1 MRKRLPTLDFLK
13 WFYPGMHIK
22 RWLALIIIGVAIM
35 TFGLSYIVREAY
47 LTGFTL
53 PGFMYYVT
61 FQFIPRYIRGAVFM
75 AGAGSLILFSIWK
88 LNNSLLSVLAPNRDK
103 TESIVNTIY
112 TQRFLRRGPKI
123 VAIGGGTGLSTL
135 LRGLKEY
142 TTNLTAIVTVADDGG
157 SSGVL
162 RRELGVLP
170 PGDVRNCIAALA
182 DAEPLVTKLF
192 QYRFS
197 DGSGLAGH
205 SFGNLFI
212 VAMSGVVGNFE
223 DAIRQTSRVLAV
235 RGQIIPSTL
244 DDVTL
249 CARTE
254 GAETITGE
262 SSIGSSSRNGD
273 GPGRIKEIYLEPEDA
288 PAHPD
293 AVRAIL
299 EADMIILGPGSLYT
313 SVLPNLLVHGIR
325 RSILA
330 SAATK
335 VYVCNV
341 ATQHGETDGFD
352 VADHLHA
359 IEDQVGKGFLH
370 YVVANDNLSDSIP
383 RAEDSDPVRVDSAI
397 NNGIRLFT
405 EDVVSEENRYHHDST
420 KLARTLMRIYYERDQ
435 AGGAIEQSD
444 DLFTAVEQSRALTTH
459 WR

>member
-1 MRKRLPTLDFLK
+1 MRTRLPTLDFLK

-22 RWLALIIIGVAIM
+22 RWLGLIIIGVAIM
-35 TFGLSYIVREAY
+35 TFGLSYVVREAY
-47 LTGFTL
+47 LTGFTF

-61 FQFIPRYIRGAVFM
+61 LQFIPRYVRGAMFM
-75 AGAGSLILFSIWK
+75 VGASSLILFSVWK
-88 LNNSLLSVLAPNRDK
+88 LNQSLLSVLAPNRDR

-142 TTNLTAIVTVADDGG
+142 TGNLTAIVTVADDGG

-249 CARTE
+249 CATTE
-254 GAETITGE
+254 DAQTITGE

-273 GPGRIKEIYLEPEDA
+273 GSNRIKDVFLVPEEA

-299 EADMIILGPGSLYT
+299 EADMVVLGPGSLYT

-330 SAATK
+330 SNATK

-359 IEDQVGKGFLH
+359 IEEHVGKGFLH
-370 YVVANDNLSDSIP
+370 HVVANDNLGGTLPKTADSM
-383 RAEDSDPVRVDSAI
+383 PVRLDSSI
-397 NNGIRLFT
+397 NNGIRLV
-405 EDVVSEENRYHHDST
+405 EADVVSEENRYHHDSA
-420 KLARTLMRIYYERDQ
+420 KLARALMQIYYERDQ
-435 AGGAIEQSD
+435 VSPEVESERSVI
-444 DLFTAVEQSRALTTH
+444 TAVE
-459 WR
+459 